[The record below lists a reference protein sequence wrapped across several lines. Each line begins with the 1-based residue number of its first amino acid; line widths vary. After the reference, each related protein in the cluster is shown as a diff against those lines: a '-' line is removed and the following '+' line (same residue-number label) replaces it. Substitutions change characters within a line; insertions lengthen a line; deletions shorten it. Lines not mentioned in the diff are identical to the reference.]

1 MTNRLQRLL
10 LGLLL
15 AGFLATGILSLLF
28 IDFLTTPLE
37 SSRRVVIEKKWYLSR
52 IAQFLEAE
60 QVIPSARWF
69 VLLAHFHR
77 RNIRLH
83 AGEYRFEQ
91 GETPPRILIRLEQ
104 GDVVRYRF
112 SFPEGLTARDVATR
126 MEEQGWNE
134 ASALV
139 RDVAWVKKLA
149 PDVPT
154 LEGWLFPETYFFV
167 RGESAQEMLV
177 RMTRMA
183 RATLEREWANRDPGI
198 ELTTPLQALIL
209 ASIIEKETGAASER
223 SRISGVFHNR
233 LRRNMRLES
242 DPTVIYGAAD
252 YQGDITRKHLT
263 TPTPYNTY
271 TRSGLPP
278 TPICNPGRAS
288 IHAALHP
295 ERTDEL
301 FFVARGDGSHVF
313 ASTFQEH
320 KENVNRYQ
328 KRKANVRP

>member
-1 MTNRLQRLL
+1 MTNRLHRI
-10 LGLLL
+10 L
-15 AGFLATGILSLLF
+15 AGFLLVAFLAAGILSLLF
-28 IDFLTTPLE
+28 IDFLTTPLA
-37 SSRRVVIEKKWYLSR
+37 SSRRVVIEKKWSLTR

-60 QVIPSARWF
+60 QVISSAHGF

-83 AGEYRFEQ
+83 AGEYRFEP

-112 SFPEGLTARDVATR
+112 SFPEGLTAREVAAR
-126 MEEQGWNE
+126 MEDQGWNE
-134 ASALV
+134 ASTLIRDGAL
-139 RDVAWVKKLA
+139 VKKLGLEA
-149 PDVPT
+149 PA
-154 LEGWLFPETYFFV
+154 LEGWLFPETYFFI
-167 RGESAQEMLV
+167 RGESAMEMLA
-177 RMTRMA
+177 RMTRTA
-183 RATLEREWANRDPGI
+183 RVTLDREWANRDPGVD
-198 ELTTPLQALIL
+198 LTTPLQALIL
-209 ASIIEKETGAASER
+209 ASIIEKETGLASER

-242 DPTVIYGAAD
+242 DPTVIYGATD

-313 ASTFQEH
+313 SGNFQEH
-320 KENVNRYQ
+320 KENVNRFL